1 MWQYTSHA
9 FEEIRPS
16 GKIIIRVYMEK
27 DGIPECFFLEYND
40 LPDEATILSH
50 ADIYIN
56 NKNITESNNQQ

>member
-1 MWQYTSHA
+1 
-9 FEEIRPS
+9 
-16 GKIIIRVYMEK
+16 MEK
-27 DGIPECFFLEYND
+27 DGTPECFFLEYND